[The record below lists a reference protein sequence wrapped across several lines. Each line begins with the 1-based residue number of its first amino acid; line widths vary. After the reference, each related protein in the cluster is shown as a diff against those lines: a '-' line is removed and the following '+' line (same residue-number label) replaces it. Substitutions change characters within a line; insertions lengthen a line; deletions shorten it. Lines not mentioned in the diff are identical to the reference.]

1 MDSGGAMI
9 SRNGRY
15 CIDVTK
21 TGLASSSGI
30 NFERYLRNDGKNFSD
45 GNQ

>member
-9 SRNGRY
+9 SGNGR

-30 NFERYLRNDGKNFSD
+30 DNFIPNDTFAVDGKNFCW
-45 GNQ
+45 